1 MGENSCDYEIDE
13 LEVFKANKWKWEI
26 KKKKIK
32 INLKHLNK
40 ILNNLKKYCK
50 Q

>member
-1 MGENSCDYEIDE
+1 MNWKFSKQINENEKS
-13 LEVFKANKWKWEI
+13 
-26 KKKKIK
+26 KKSKKK

-50 Q
+50 QS

>member
-1 MGENSCDYEIDE
+1 MKMRNQ
-13 LEVFKANKWKWEI
+13 
-26 KKKKIK
+26 KKKKK

-50 Q
+50 QL

>member
-1 MGENSCDYEIDE
+1 MFLKIYTIDE
-13 LEVFKANKWKWEI
+13 NQKDNITLGEK
-26 KKKKIK
+26 K

-40 ILNNLKKYCK
+40 ILKILK